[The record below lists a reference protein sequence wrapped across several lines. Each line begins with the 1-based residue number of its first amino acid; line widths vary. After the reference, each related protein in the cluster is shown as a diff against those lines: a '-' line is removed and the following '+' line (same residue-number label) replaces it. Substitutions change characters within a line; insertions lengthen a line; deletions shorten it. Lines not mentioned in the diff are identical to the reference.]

1 MRSDYYDDNF
11 NAISSYFF
19 TKGYQSSGVRLGS
32 NRISVTVDDGAV
44 VGVLSTISSNPEET
58 FAYQLLEEAEQ
69 PFGIIGNKVVV
80 VRRKGQEF
88 QVPSPDELYFRILI
102 TIISSGSLGS
112 SFEAMFL
119 ITIMSKW
126 NIVGIVFCVSMCCE
140 ALRLIFYVHSHQ
152 KPINIKLCCH
162 HNRCLLSLTQ
172 FLLFFCVLFCIGF
185 IILLYRSTVI
195 FKLRDNI

>member
-1 MRSDYYDDNF
+1 MMTTL
-11 NAISSYFF
+11 NAISSHFF
-19 TKGYQSSGVRLGS
+19 TKGDQSSGVRLGS

-69 PFGIIGNKVVV
+69 PFGINGNKVVV
-80 VRRKGQEF
+80 GRRKGQEF
-88 QVPSPDELYFRILI
+88 QVPSSDEIYFSVLI

-119 ITIMSKW
+119 IIIMSKW
-126 NIVGIVFCVSMCCE
+126 NILEIIIVFCVSMCCE
-140 ALRLIFYVHSHQ
+140 ALRLIVYVNSHQ
-152 KPINIKLCCH
+152 KPINITLCCD

-172 FLLFFCVLFCIGF
+172 FLLFFCVLFCVGF
-185 IILLYRSTVI
+185 IILPYRSTVI